1 MSPSFVYNIYW
12 YLHSRRECI
21 SSQQGHSEIAK
32 QFLHYAALA
41 KSGCKQ
47 PRLARC
53 NRERHRVQIEDLCDG
68 CISLSHAEG
77 CSGSVLSAFYKCS
90 SYGNIAFVNQF
101 YVITHYLREART
113 LISYLA
119 SNLLVFVATSQIL
132 ARHKLHFHSQKNDI
146 HNSCHCWL
154 CFLHFY

>member
-1 MSPSFVYNIYW
+1 MSPSFVNIVYR

-21 SSQQGHSEIAK
+21 SSQQG
-32 QFLHYAALA
+32 
-41 KSGCKQ
+41 
-47 PRLARC
+47 
-53 NRERHRVQIEDLCDG
+53 ERHRVQIVDLCDG

-77 CSGSVLSAFYKCS
+77 CSGSVLFAFYKCS
-90 SYGNIAFVNQF
+90 SYGNIAFGNQF
-101 YVITHYLREART
+101 YVIPHYLREART

-119 SNLLVFVATSQIL
+119 SNQLVFVATSQIL

-154 CFLHFY
+154 CFCTFIKSYCYKSFGFYS